1 MTNNCNTR
9 YLGYCYDVSRVWR
22 KEGIRDVRG
31 LSDSCLP
38 IRGQDPNHA
47 SHSGLQRG
55 AQDEF
60 RVGRE
65 LQFVS
70 LSLLLVVVGL
80 EGYDLRSD
88 HLEVR

>member
-1 MTNNCNTR
+1 MTNNGNTW
-9 YLGYCYDVSRVWR
+9 YLGNCYDVSRVWR

-31 LSDSCLP
+31 LGDSCLP

-65 LQFVS
+65 LQFVN
-70 LSLLLVVVGL
+70 LSLLVVVGL